1 MMPHLTMRSRVVVG
15 AIGVPAL
22 LAGIVGTAASA
33 PAVLPGVRPPAAPI
47 DDQVAAADNGLKA
60 AKRALD
66 AAQTTLDQAAAQ
78 LPQAQARVQQALN
91 DLAAA
96 QEAEAQ
102 ARKAVADA
110 QKAVAAQRIQIAKTQ
125 ADIDALK
132 AQIAVLA
139 RQVYTSGGEYTEL
152 EILLESQDPSQFASQ
167 LNAVRRQARSNS
179 GTLDRIV
186 ELKQELQAKLAQ
198 LAALEASAKASQ
210 EEADA
215 NAAKA
220 EASKN
225 DADAAQQRVQQII
238 SQRQSAVAEADANRA
253 KLKTIY
259 LGLLAEQRR
268 QAEEAAR
275 NHQIGSVAWAGQ
287 EAAAAHAVAFAL
299 SQVGHRYNPN
309 GGTGP
314 TYGCNGFSW
323 RAWHEAGSK
332 WPLLMAQDQS
342 TSKYTQRVPLAAAK
356 PGDVIF
362 YRMNNGTD
370 WRPNAIDH
378 VGIIVD
384 PASGKFVHAANSRDG
399 VKLSNYKTE
408 DHYSHPAA
416 VVRVI
421 R

>member
-1 MMPHLTMRSRVVVG
+1 MKPQLTRGRRVLVG
-15 AIGVPAL
+15 AVCVPAL
-22 LAGIVGTAASA
+22 IAGIAASA
-33 PAVLPGVRPPAAPI
+33 TGAPAIQRQLRTPAAPI
-47 DDQVAAADNGLKA
+47 DDQLNAASGSLKA
-60 AKRALD
+60 AKLAL
-66 AAQTTLDQAAAQ
+66 ANAQETLKQAESQ
-78 LPQAQARVQQALN
+78 LPQAQQRVQQALS
-91 DLAAA
+91 DLEQA
-96 QEAEAQ
+96 QAAEAR
-102 ARKAVADA
+102 ARAAFAAA
-110 QKAVAAQRIQIAKTQ
+110 QKAVIAQ
-125 ADIDALK
+125 K
-132 AQIAVLA
+132 AQIAETQAEIDVLRSKIASLA
-139 RQVYTSGGEYTEL
+139 RQVYTSGGDYQEL
-152 EILLESQDPSQFASQ
+152 EILLEARDPSQFATQ
-167 LNAVRRQARSNS
+167 LNAVRRQSRSNS
-179 GTLDRIV
+179 TALDEIV
-186 ELKQELQAKLAQ
+186 RLKQELQTK
-198 LAALEASAKASQ
+198 LAALAVLEGSAKASQ
-210 EEADA
+210 EDADA

-225 DADAAQQRVQQII
+225 DADAAQQQVEQLVTK
-238 SQRQSAVAEADANRA
+238 RQAAVAEADASRA

-275 NHQIGSVAWAGQ
+275 RNQIGAATWTGQ
-287 EAAAAHAVAFAL
+287 EGAAAHAVRFAL

-314 TYGCNGFSW
+314 SYGCNGFSW

-342 TSKYTQRVPLAAAK
+342 TSSYTRRVPLAAAL

-362 YRMNNGTD
+362 WRMNNGTD
-370 WRPNAIDH
+370 WRENAIDH

-384 PASGKFVHAANSRDG
+384 SASGKFVHAANSRDG

-408 DHYSHPAA
+408 AHYQDVAA